1 LAITD
6 LFYRRHA
13 QKSASTADSPINF
26 PTKALPKLLAALRLH
41 AHPKLLDLGPATEK
55 NVTFFGEQI
64 QCKIFIEDLFID
76 IDQHVIQG
84 KTLAL
89 ENFFISRFPQ
99 SNDSVDCVL
108 AWDLFD
114 YLEQPAKEALATQLM
129 RIISPSGFLLT
140 FFSGSQA
147 DDLVYTRRIILD
159 ESTLQNREYPGVC
172 NKKAPMLNR
181 DIIKLFNQLQVV
193 EQLLLRTSVR
203 EILFQ
208 KQ

>member
-1 LAITD
+1 MAITD
-6 LFYRRHA
+6 LFYRRRA
-13 QKSASTADSPINF
+13 QESASTADSPTNF
-26 PTKALPKLLAALRLH
+26 PTKALPKLLSALRLH
-41 AHPKLLDLGPATEK
+41 EQPKLLDLGPATEQ
-55 NVTFFGEQI
+55 NMTFFGEQI
-64 QCKIFIEDLFID
+64 QCKIFIEDLFSD

-89 ENFFISRFPQ
+89 ENFFISRFSQ

-129 RIISPSGFLLT
+129 RIIRPSGFLLT
-140 FFSGSQA
+140 FFSGSQS
-147 DDLVYTRRIILD
+147 DNLVYTRRIILD
-159 ESTLQNREYPGVC
+159 ESTLKNREYPGAC
-172 NKKAPMLNR
+172 NKKSPMLNR
-181 DIIKLFNQLQVV
+181 DIIKLFDQLQVV

>member
-1 LAITD
+1 MAITD
-6 LFYRRHA
+6 LFYRRPA
-13 QKSASTADSPINF
+13 QKSASTADSPTSF
-26 PTKALPKLLAALRLH
+26 PTNALPKLLSALRLH
-41 AHPKLLDLGPATEK
+41 EQPRLLDLGPATGK
-55 NVTFFGEQI
+55 NLTFFGEQI
-64 QCKIFIEDLFID
+64 QCKIFIEDLFSD

-84 KTLAL
+84 KTSAL
-89 ENFFISRFPQ
+89 ENFFISRFSQ

-140 FFSGSQA
+140 FFSGSKSH
-147 DDLVYTRRIILD
+147 DLVYTRRIVLD
-159 ESTLQNREYPGVC
+159 ESTLQNREYPGAC

-181 DIIKLFNQLQVV
+181 DIIKLFDQLQVV
-193 EQLLLRTSVR
+193 GQLLLRTSVR